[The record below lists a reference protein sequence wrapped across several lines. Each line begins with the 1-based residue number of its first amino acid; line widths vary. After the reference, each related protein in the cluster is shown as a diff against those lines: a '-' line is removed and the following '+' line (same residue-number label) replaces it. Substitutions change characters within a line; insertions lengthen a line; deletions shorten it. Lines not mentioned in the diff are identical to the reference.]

1 MWKQKHTEYT
11 SKEGINGNILAYF
24 LWKQDWKWI
33 NIIISTRISAT
44 YFLPVRYNTSKM
56 IKKLQV
62 AFYSMNSKLTNK
74 GEAPIYCRISLS
86 EEDKL
91 FSTGLYIPPKY
102 WDRTKQKAKGKTS
115 ESEAINTHI
124 EQIKDRLFH
133 AETKLLIE
141 SPEGYTLNDI
151 YLIFTGQYAANSPTL
166 LKLFKERLDKMEK
179 LVGSEYTIR
188 TFRKFKEVYHHTQD
202 FVSHSYKVH
211 DIPFKKLDFKFI
223 QEFQEY
229 LLIHKRH
236 KPITV
241 NKIIQRVNQI
251 ILLAVKYRYIPEHPF
266 KGYKPLKE
274 VKQLVFLT
282 EDEVKKLER
291 YEFAQPRLERV
302 RDYYMFSVYTGL
314 AYNEAFSLK
323 PEHIV
328 RGFDGQDWI
337 KMVRQKTQREINVP
351 LLPQAK
357 KIMEKYRLSEVQEY
371 ILPSMSNQKMNSYL
385 KEVADIVGIKKHLTH
400 HTARKTFASTILL
413 YNDVPIEIVSKLL
426 GHANIS
432 ITQKSY
438 AQVIN
443 RSVSNHMLKLSTQL
457 EQAAM

>member
-1 MWKQKHTEYT
+1 
-11 SKEGINGNILAYF
+11 
-24 LWKQDWKWI
+24 
-33 NIIISTRISAT
+33 
-44 YFLPVRYNTSKM
+44 M

-62 AFYSMNSKLTNK
+62 SFYSMVSKLTSK
-74 GEAPIYCRISLS
+74 GEAPIHCRIAI
-86 EEDKL
+86 DKSIKQ
-91 FSTGLYIPPKY
+91 FSTGLYIAPKD
-102 WDRTKQKAKGKTS
+102 WDKTRQKAKSRTP
-115 ESEAINTHI
+115 ESELVNTHL
-124 EQIKDRLFH
+124 EQIRSKLFN

-141 SPEGYTLNDI
+141 SPDNYTLNDI
-151 YLIFTGQYAANSPTL
+151 YLIFTGQYADNSPTL

-188 TFRKFKEVYHHTQD
+188 TFRKFKEVYQHTQD
-202 FVSHSYKVH
+202 YIKYSYNVQDVS
-211 DIPFKKLDFKFI
+211 FKKLDFRFI
-223 QEFQEY
+223 QEY
-229 LLIHKRH
+229 LLIQKKH

-241 NKIIQRVNQI
+241 NKIVQRVNQI
-251 ILLAVKYRYIPEHPF
+251 VLLAVKYKYIAEHPF

-282 EDEVKKLER
+282 EDEVKKLES
-291 YEFAQPRLERV
+291 YQFAQARLERI

-328 RGFDGQDWI
+328 KGFDGQDWI
-337 KMVRQKTQREINVP
+337 KMVRLKTQREINVP

-357 KIMEKYRLSEVQEY
+357 RIMEKYHLSDEQEY
-371 ILPSMSNQKMNSYL
+371 ILPAMSNQKMNSYL

-443 RSVSNHMLKLSTQL
+443 KSVSNHMIKLSTQL
-457 EQAAM
+457 EQTAI